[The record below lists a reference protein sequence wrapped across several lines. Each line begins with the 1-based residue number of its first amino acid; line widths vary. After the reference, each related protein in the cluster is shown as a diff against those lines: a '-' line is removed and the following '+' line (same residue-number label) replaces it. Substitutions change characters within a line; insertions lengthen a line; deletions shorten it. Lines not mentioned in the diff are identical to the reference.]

1 MSEIITKVESDTV
14 LEVGDSVLWRGAWG
28 TEPERVA
35 KVTKIQ
41 INEANGSKYGEHVQ
55 SVGWD
60 TVVERKVI
68 VSLDIRDTT
77 LGHTHWAWAD
87 QISPLS

>member
-1 MSEIITKVESDTV
+1 MPDLK
-14 LEVGDSVLWRGAWG
+14 VGDSVLWRGAWG

-55 SVGWD
+55 AVGWD
-60 TVVERKVI
+60 TVVERRVI
-68 VSLDIRDTT
+68 VSIDIPSGEDDGGPLTR
-77 LGHTHWAWAD
+77 WAWAN
-87 QISPLS
+87 QIRPDDD